1 MDRSVAA
8 HARIAT
14 GLRRAPGPRFRFVV
28 SLTLRHVSVGGHFS
42 GAARVNPVTPHKPAS
57 HYCVFSRAMA
67 YAICLAAFV
76 QKWRDMKNVAANAAR
91 HVEFDDLLTVEAAND
106 VFRCSPDDPIA
117 GMALVR
123 QIAASVARRLPT
135 HIDRDELV
143 GLGTL
148 GWAEARVRFDASRGV
163 PFAGFAAARIRGAI
177 LDGLR
182 RADTLSRGDR
192 RRAQASNEP
201 TLPRIINDPAE
212 VEAAMARPGE
222 DLDVSELLA
231 QQEMVDELR
240 TSLDTLPEREK
251 YVLLRHFFDDV
262 PMRVIGAELG
272 VTESRISQIVS
283 AAVERLRGSFGIAVL
298 PRKKAKKPA
307 AKPAVA
313 KPAVAAKSV
322 AKAA

>member
-1 MDRSVAA
+1 
-8 HARIAT
+8 
-14 GLRRAPGPRFRFVV
+14 
-28 SLTLRHVSVGGHFS
+28 
-42 GAARVNPVTPHKPAS
+42 
-57 HYCVFSRAMA
+57 
-67 YAICLAAFV
+67 
-76 QKWRDMKNVAANAAR
+76 MKNAAAKDSAR
-91 HVEFDDLLTVEAAND
+91 VEFDDLLTVDAAND

-123 QIAASVARRLPT
+123 QIAASVARRLPS
-135 HIDRDELV
+135 HIERDELV

-148 GWAEARVRFDASRGV
+148 GWAEARVRFDKSRGV

-192 RRAQASNEP
+192 RRAQQTNEP

-212 VEAAMARPGE
+212 VEAAMDRANE
-222 DLDVSELLA
+222 ESDISDLLA

-240 TSLDTLPEREK
+240 EALEQLPERER

-262 PMRVIGAELG
+262 PMRIVGAELG

-283 AAVERLRGSFGIAVL
+283 AAVERLRSSFGIAVL
-298 PRKKAKKPA
+298 PPRKKTRKPA
-307 AKPAVA
+307 ASKT
-313 KPAVAAKSV
+313 AA
-322 AKAA
+322 ALAEAA